1 MTKVKKIDVVALVV
15 TYNRKELL
23 IECINA
29 LLKQKIPLEKIVVVD
44 NNSDDGTD
52 KLFSS
57 GHFSK
62 NSEIDYVRLK
72 ENIGGAGGFSKG
84 IKYLD
89 NNYSYDWL
97 WLMDDDTIAQGD
109 TLENLL
115 ADLEKIKEKE
125 NISFLASS
133 VVGPENEPMNVP
145 DISDRKTKN
154 GYKNWHRHLS
164 SGLVEIRQA
173 TFVSLLIS
181 YKAIKKVGYP
191 VASYFI
197 WGDDTEY
204 TLRLTSY
211 YGPAFLSGNSKILH
225 KRVNAKSLSIL
236 EEKNPNRIK
245 MYKFFYRNNLLN
257 FKTYF
262 SRRYFLKKYL
272 GYLVYSFYLLIKP
285 GVKFRFKKFRAVQ
298 AGWWNYTL
306 KKYNKKEFDKRLE
319 AAYES

>member
-1 MTKVKKIDVVALVV
+1 MAQVRKDDVVALVV

-29 LLKQKIPLEKIVVVD
+29 LLNQKVFLKKILVLD

-57 GHFSK
+57 GCFSK
-62 NSEIDYVRLK
+62 KSEVDYVRLK

-89 NNYSYDWL
+89 DNYSYDWL
-97 WLMDDDTIAQGD
+97 WLMDDDTIAQVD
-109 TLENLL
+109 TLDNLL
-115 ADLEKIKEKE
+115 VDLKKIKGKE
-125 NISFLASS
+125 SVSFLASS
-133 VVGPENEPMNVP
+133 VVGPEDEPMNVP
-145 DISDRKTKN
+145 EISDKKTTN
-154 GYKNWHRHLS
+154 GYKNWHKYLS

-181 YKAIKKVGYP
+181 HEAIKRVGYP

-211 YGPAFLSGNSKILH
+211 YGPAFLSGSSKILH
-225 KRVNAKSLSIL
+225 KRFNAKSLSIV
-236 EEKNPNRIK
+236 EELNPNRIG

-262 SRRYFLKKYL
+262 SNRYFLKKYL

-285 GVKFRFKKFRAVQ
+285 GVKFRFKKFKAVQ
-298 AGWWNYTL
+298 TGWWNYTL

-319 AAYES
+319 ANYGR